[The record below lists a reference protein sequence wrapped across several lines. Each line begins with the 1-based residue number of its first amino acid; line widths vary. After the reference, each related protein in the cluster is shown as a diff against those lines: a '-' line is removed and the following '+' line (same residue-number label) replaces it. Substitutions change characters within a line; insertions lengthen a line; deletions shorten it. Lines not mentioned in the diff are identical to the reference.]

1 VRPPGDGRV
10 TVARGLALGAIGVA
24 IVVAIVLFSGGT
36 QHEYRLLFQN
46 AGQLVKDNDVQI
58 GGRRIGRVAEIKL
71 TSNNLAEVRI
81 QVDEPYAPLHA
92 GTTAQIRSGSLSGV
106 ANRFIAVSPGP
117 NSGPKIGDGQL
128 LGLDRTTTPVDLDQL
143 FNTLDPKTRKS
154 LQQVIKGSATQY
166 QGKGQQAN
174 DALKYFNPAL
184 STTSRL
190 VNELDRDQQSLQDF
204 IIYTARA
211 TTALAER
218 RGDLSSLVANAN
230 TTSAAI
236 GSESA
241 SLNRALRALPPTLR
255 KANTT
260 FVDLRSTLDDLDKL
274 VNASKPV
281 APKLAPFFRQLRPLV
296 TDSIPTIR
304 DLRTLISRPGAGNDL
319 IDLLNK
325 QPRLTKVAT
334 PTFQHTI
341 AGLRQ
346 GTPVLQFIRPYA
358 PDLIGWF
365 RDFGQSTANYDA
377 NGHFARISPL
387 IGAFQL
393 TDTPGGGQV
402 LNALPPSQ
410 RVVGLQTGKVRRCP
424 GAATQAAA
432 DGSSPYVPAGSDCD
446 PSIVPPGP

>member
-1 VRPPGDGRV
+1 M
-10 TVARGLALGAIGVA
+10 TVARGVAIGALGVAAVVLAL
-24 IVVAIVLFSGGT
+24 LLTGGHK
-36 QHEYRLLFQN
+36 HEYELLFQN

-71 TSNNLAEVRI
+71 TNDNLAAVRI

-106 ANRFIAVSPGP
+106 ANRFIALSPGP
-117 NSGPKIGDGQL
+117 NSGRKLDDGST
-128 LGLDRTTTPVDLDQL
+128 LGLASTTAPVDLDAL
-143 FNTLDPKTRKS
+143 FNTLDPKTRKA
-154 LQQVIKGSATQY
+154 LQKVIQGSADQY
-166 QGKGQQAN
+166 RGKGKTAN
-174 DALKYFNPAL
+174 EALKYFNPAL

-190 VNELDRDQQSLQDF
+190 VNELDRDQQSLEDF
-204 IIYTARA
+204 VVYTAKA
-211 TTALAER
+211 STALAER

-236 GSESA
+236 GSESE
-241 SLNRALRALPPTLR
+241 SLNRALIALPKTLR
-255 KANTT
+255 RANTT
-260 FVDLRSTLDDLDKL
+260 FVDLRSTLGDLDKL
-274 VNASKPV
+274 VDASKPV
-281 APKLAPFFRQLRPLV
+281 APKLAPFFRELRPLV
-296 TDSIPTIR
+296 TDARPTIK
-304 DLRTLISRPGAGNDL
+304 DLRTLISRPGEGNDL
-319 IDLLNK
+319 IDLLRK
-325 QPRLTKVAT
+325 QPRLTEVAK
-334 PTFQHTI
+334 PTFRHTI

-393 TDTPGGGQV
+393 TDTPTGGQV
-402 LNALPPSQ
+402 LNALPPAQ
-410 RVVGLQTGKVRRCP
+410 RVVGLETGKVKRCP
-424 GAATQAAA
+424 GSATQAAP
-432 DGSSPYVPAGSDCD
+432 DGSNPYQPEGSDCD